1 MATGASNLAAQQ
13 FDVFSVALVPKS
25 SNIAYGH
32 VVVFTSDSGDNK
44 MVDIPTAATA
54 LLGGRAFAGISCG
67 QGTTTAYSSTGGDQ
81 NLQVQRHGIAKCLL
95 KASTACVRGDQCA
108 YDPADGGT
116 VVPHTS
122 GNQVK
127 IGEFRQS
134 KSSSG
139 STQLV
144 EVLLDAGDM
153 FSDRLIG
160 AITTTGVETGL
171 DAETLLDQS
180 VTIKANRLKVGSVVH
195 ILGKVRCTTGAD
207 TETAV
212 LTLYWGGLAGTALA
226 ACTGTNLAANDVY
239 MFDVWATVRST
250 TTADW
255 FGYHTIVPAAVTTA
269 VPVSLRSLGAAT
281 IPTIASD
288 AVIGVSCNWSAASDD
303 RVSLESLIVI
313 VSNGN

>member
-1 MATGASNLAAQQ
+1 MATGASNLAAAQY
-13 FDVFSVALVPKS
+13 DVFSVALVPKS

-32 VVVFTSDSGDNK
+32 VVVFTSDANENK

-67 QGTTTAYSSTGGDQ
+67 QGTTNTTYDNNIQ
-81 NLQVQRHGIAKCLL
+81 IQRHGIAKCLL
-95 KASTACVRGDQCA
+95 KASTACTRGDQAA

-116 VVPHTS
+116 VVPYTS
-122 GNQVK
+122 ANQVK

-134 KSSSG
+134 KSSSA

-144 EVLLDAGDM
+144 EVLLDAGDV
-153 FSDRLIG
+153 FADRLMG
-160 AITTTGVETGL
+160 AITTSGVETGL

-212 LTLYWGGLAGTALA
+212 LTVYWGGLTGTALA

-239 MFDVWATVRST
+239 LFDIWATVRSA

-269 VPVSLRSLGAAT
+269 VPVSLRSNGATT
-281 IPTIASD
+281 IPTTASD

-303 RVSLESLIVI
+303 RVALESLIVI